1 MREGYQEAIEEWNTG
16 IELGRKPWS
25 MNMYLG
31 AEMIIKVEDG

>member
-25 MNMYLG
+25 IDMYFR
-31 AEMIIKVEDG
+31 AEMIIKDKDG